1 MRVRLFHAPTT
12 SQAMSQLRSEL
23 GTDALILSTR
33 KVAGGVEIVAAL
45 EQEDM
50 PPPPPGRTPE
60 ATLAESGDPL
70 AVHNL
75 PPRLRLALGG
85 AASRPGPLSEALAGA
100 LAGALPFGALEL
112 EIGAPPLMV
121 IGPPGSGKTLTIAR
135 LATRLVMQ
143 GLRPLVIT
151 ADERRTGAAEQLAAY
166 TRLLELTL
174 IVAGTPELL
183 QRALA
188 RRHAGMP
195 VLIDTAGTDPFDA
208 AQHADLIAL
217 ASAAGAEVA
226 LVLPAGLD
234 PLEAAELAG
243 AFTAIGAVALVATRL
258 DLSRRLGGILAA
270 AAAGPL
276 RLTEAGIGPGAAD
289 GLVPLTPALLADRM
303 LLAAEMRR

>member
-12 SQAMSQLRSEL
+12 SEAMSQLRSEL
-23 GTDALILSTR
+23 GADALILSTR

-45 EQEDM
+45 EQADA
-50 PPPPPGRTPE
+50 PPPLPARAPE
-60 ATLAESGDPL
+60 ATPAAIGDPL

-75 PPRLRLALGG
+75 PPKLRLALGG

-100 LAGALPFGALEL
+100 VPFGALEL

-121 IGPPGSGKTLTIAR
+121 IGPPGAGKTLTIAR

-174 IVAGTPELL
+174 IVAGAPELL

-208 AQHADLIAL
+208 SQHAELVAL

-226 LVLPAGLD
+226 LVLPAGID
-234 PLEAAELAG
+234 PMEAAELAG
-243 AFTAIGAVALVATRL
+243 AFTSIGADALVATRL